1 MDKMMEKHVESAKTE
16 IKTPQVFNGL
26 VISFFVF
33 WVLWVSTSLIMH
45 LVKG

>member
-1 MDKMMEKHVESAKTE
+1 MDKMTAKHAEKAKTE

-26 VISFFVF
+26 VISIFVF

-45 LVKG
+45 LLKG